1 MFEDEPE
8 EGRGTVNPDLG
19 ATPFRSHDSPTGLA
33 AATPSQGTD
42 SEGSGDPE
50 GTPCGTRV
58 TSHDA
63 DSGDSHHRRQSILR
77 SSPLRCRV
85 IFHDAGR
92 AGVNFTR
99 EP

>member
-1 MFEDEPE
+1 MKMKIV
-8 EGRGTVNPDLG
+8 TCLAVNSDLG
-19 ATPFRSHDSPTGLA
+19 AIPFRRHNSLTGIA
-33 AATPSQGTD
+33 AAMPSQGTD

-63 DSGDSHHRRQSILR
+63 DSGDSHHGRQSMLR
-77 SSPLRCRV
+77 SSLRAGRV

-92 AGVNFTR
+92 AGVNFTP
-99 EP
+99 EL